1 MAYIGIARPVIA
13 AYSEENGKAV
23 YSGGIRFGKA
33 IKIEIDP
40 QYEDVSDYNDIN
52 DTDDEEEFSHADVT
66 LDTDEIPEEA
76 EPMMFGRET
85 DGISK
90 ESDRA
95 GYVGVGMRT
104 RCVKNGRIKY
114 LAVWIHKAKFK
125 EGSWS
130 HETRGDSISYQT
142 PSTPGKAVP
151 DVEGKWRTK
160 KFFETA
166 QEADL
171 WIDAIAGIERED

>member
-1 MAYIGIARPVIA
+1 
-13 AYSEENGKAV
+13 
-23 YSGGIRFGKA
+23 
-33 IKIEIDP
+33 
-40 QYEDVSDYNDIN
+40 
-52 DTDDEEEFSHADVT
+52 
-66 LDTDEIPEEA
+66 
-76 EPMMFGRET
+76 MMFGRET

-104 RCVKNGRIKY
+104 RCVKNGRVRY

-130 HETRGDSISYQT
+130 HETKGDSISYQT

-160 KFFETA
+160 RFFETA
-166 QEADL
+166 QEADS
-171 WIDAIAGIERED
+171 WIDSIAGIERED

>member
-13 AYSEENGKAV
+13 VYSEENGKAV

-52 DTDDEEEFSHADVT
+52 DTDDEEEFAYADVT

-76 EPMMFGRET
+76 EPMMFGREK

-90 ESDRA
+90 ENDRS
-95 GYVGVGMRT
+95 GYVGVGART
-104 RCVKNGRIKY
+104 RCIRNGRTRY
-114 LAVWIHKAKFK
+114 LAIWIHKAKFK
-125 EGSWS
+125 EGSSS
-130 HETRGDSISYQT
+130 HETIGDSVNYQT
-142 PSTPGKAVP
+142 PSTHGKAVP
-151 DVEGKWRTK
+151 DVEGNWRTK
-160 KFFETA
+160 KTFETA
-166 QEADL
+166 EEADS
-171 WIDAIAGIERED
+171 WIDEIAGIEREE